1 MGTGNGGVKMKLLV
15 TNPSSR
21 LSRELSQTLGAS
33 HDVELASG
41 PFEHGCSTND
51 LTRNVDVV
59 VHSLENEIL
68 ADETIMLDR
77 AMRQTYNLLS
87 ACIEEKVRRFIFLG
101 SLEVM
106 KGYDEDYL
114 VNEKWRPVP
123 TSEITTLCVHMAEFV
138 CREFGREGRI
148 DVYSLRLGDLQWE
161 EPIDS
166 TSMLRGDDALQ
177 AIQRAVEQNI
187 VDEHTPISK
196 STLLSGRTW
205 SIFHIQSILDFKE
218 PRFNTSKAQEML
230 GFVPEGSIL

>member
-1 MGTGNGGVKMKLLV
+1 METGNGSVTMKLLV

-21 LSRELSQTLGAS
+21 LSRGISQSLGPS

-59 VHSLENEIL
+59 VHSLENEVSP
-68 ADETIMLDR
+68 DETIMLDR

-87 ACIEEKVRRFIFLG
+87 ACVEERVRRFIFLG
-101 SLEVM
+101 SLEIM

-114 VNEKWRPVP
+114 VNEKWRPIP

-148 DVYSLRLGDLQWE
+148 DVCSLRLGDLQWE

-166 TSMLRGDDALQ
+166 TSMLRGNDALQ

-187 VDEHTPISK
+187 VVGNSPIPI

-205 SIFHIQSILDFKE
+205 STFHIQSVPDFKE
-218 PRFNTSKAQEML
+218 PRFNTARAQEML